1 MRQRLLQFV
10 GMATIIVVV
19 SLAMSSVACQTPA
32 TTGSAP
38 AVDEMRGP
46 AAKTPWGEPD
56 LQGIWTRDAD
66 VPLQRPIK
74 YGNRELLTEAE
85 RADLDRQISGILGRD
100 SAESRRTR
108 GSETDVNGEYNQAA
122 FTTHLHVGR

>member
-1 MRQRLLQFV
+1 MTQRRLLFA
-10 GMATIIVVV
+10 GAAAISVVV
-19 SLAMSSVACQTPA
+19 SLATSTVACQNPA
-32 TTGSAP
+32 TMGKAPTASEKTGAAP
-38 AVDEMRGP
+38 
-46 AAKTPWGEPD
+46 KTPWGEPD

-108 GSETDVNGEYNQAA
+108 GS
-122 FTTHLHVGR
+122 